1 MGQKERLARLM
12 QCWSVLLLEWEQAV
26 RWRDRTRLRGLAT
39 ALKLVDACIY
49 AEEGLDLQGAQ
60 DQQLMG
66 RLREI
71 AMMRDV
77 LKGVDWSDE
86 NAAVVDPEAETPA

>member
-12 QCWSVLLLEWEQAV
+12 ECWSVLLLEWEQAI
-26 RWRDRTRLRGLAT
+26 RWRDKTRLRGLAT
-39 ALKLVDACIY
+39 ALKLVDACLY
-49 AEEGLDLQGAQ
+49 AEEGLDEQGVQ
-60 DQQLMG
+60 DQLLMS

-71 AMMRDV
+71 ATIRDI

-86 NAAVVDPEAETPA
+86 NAAAVDPEAETTT